1 MTYSEQQRKLSD
13 LIGFQCV
20 LVALRG
26 VAVDASEEML
36 WQTLLAALFEQYG
49 LRRIWYGRYADGR
62 LRPIVAVP
70 MDGSGLDEL
79 PEGME
84 ESSPILASADLALP
98 VLVDGRCEGRLVFH
112 AGGAVPSER
121 AKHMCILV
129 SEATTMLSQQR
140 LRLRQAEANSEE

>member
-1 MTYSEQQRKLSD
+1 MVAAMTYSEQQRKLSD

-84 ESSPILASADLALP
+84 ESSPILASAEMAWP
-98 VLVDGRCEGRLVFH
+98 VLVDG
-112 AGGAVPSER
+112 GAKDGWYFTPAAPYPPNGPSTCASWFR
-121 AKHMCILV
+121 K
-129 SEATTMLSQQR
+129 
-140 LRLRQAEANSEE
+140 